1 MAPRPF
7 SPESFARHLLVAD
20 AVVDQGL
27 VPHGVQGVF
36 ECLGAQ
42 LVGLMGKN
50 RKKRQR

>member
-1 MAPRPF
+1 MAPRLF

-36 ECLGAQ
+36 ECLGAE
-42 LVGLMGKN
+42 LVGLMGKK
-50 RKKRQR
+50 REKRQR